1 MKLINKIILAY
12 VILKYK
18 YYTNFIVLLKNINIM
33 FICKLLILKYKIRSL
48 FKSQDYNYLIS
59 NNFILNT
66 RDFSFYLRI
75 LQFSTS
81 DTNQNNNNI
90 VRGSKNENE

>member
-1 MKLINKIILAY
+1 
-12 VILKYK
+12 
-18 YYTNFIVLLKNINIM
+18 M

-75 LQFSTS
+75 LHLVLQTLIKIII
-81 DTNQNNNNI
+81 TLLG
-90 VRGSKNENE
+90 GSKNENE